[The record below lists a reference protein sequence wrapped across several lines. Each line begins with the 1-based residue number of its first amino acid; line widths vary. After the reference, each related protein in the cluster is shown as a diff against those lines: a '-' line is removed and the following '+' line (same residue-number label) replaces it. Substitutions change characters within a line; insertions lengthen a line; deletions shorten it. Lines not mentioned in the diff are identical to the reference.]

1 MPTITYIE
9 HDGTAHQ
16 VEVEIGLSLMEG
28 AVNNDVPGIE
38 AQCGGGCSCA
48 TCHVYVNSTWEDKLP
63 EQDAMER
70 GMLDLAASDLAEN
83 SRLSCQISL
92 TDELDGLVVTMPE
105 FQG

>member
-1 MPTITYIE
+1 MLTITYIE
-9 HDGTAHQ
+9 HNGTAHQ
-16 VEVEIGLSLMEG
+16 VEAETGLTLMEG

-48 TCHVYVNSTWEDKLP
+48 TCHVYVDPAWESRLP
-63 EQDAMER
+63 ERDAMEQA
-70 GMLDLAASDLAEN
+70 MLDMSASGLQEN

-92 TDELDGLVVTMPE
+92 SEELDGLVVQMPE

>member
-1 MPTITYIE
+1 MLTITYIE

-16 VEVEIGLSLMEG
+16 VEADKGLTLMEG

-48 TCHVYVNSTWEDKLP
+48 TCHVYVDPGWEDRLP
-63 EQDAMER
+63 DQDAMEKA
-70 GMLDLAASDLAEN
+70 MLDMSASGLQGN
-83 SRLSCQISL
+83 SRLSCQITLS
-92 TDELDGLVVTMPE
+92 DELDGLVVQMPA